1 MTDPTYRIA
10 VSTWALDHKLA
21 PGAQE
26 WAALWQI

>member
-10 VSTWALDHKLA
+10 VSSMALDRKLA